1 MHILEILCPSLC
13 HNLILGDVDQETQ
26 LIQRIIQSQD
36 EERLGKRSNLKIAV
50 LYPSTDS
57 IPIPIWL
64 QSHSLISP
72 LVSPPDSKEE
82 DREEA
87 NGTHQPVSQ
96 QIELIVLD
104 GTYGQATRL
113 VSEER

>member
-36 EERLGKRSNLKIAV
+36 EERLGKRSYLKIAV

-64 QSHSLISP
+64 QSHSLMSP
-72 LVSPPDSKEE
+72 LVSSPDKED
-82 DREEA
+82 DREA
-87 NGTHQPVSQ
+87 DGNHQPVSQ